1 MSRVVRT
8 AWLVGD
14 LGVSPAAFY
23 LTQAAGIGVVRS
35 LVTATVVAALWVLA
49 GALRTRR
56 MDALAATMLGTYALM
71 LAMAAATE
79 DARLVLLRD
88 PVISAVAG
96 MLFLGSCLAG
106 KPATAY
112 LAQRLHGENRRDTGY
127 LRSHGRQTLVWG
139 VTLTAE
145 ALVRVCL
152 VFLLP
157 IPVVAGLSP
166 TVELVLLTLLAAWTF
181 WYRKRERTRQSAF
194 LATDFETSR

>member
-1 MSRVVRT
+1 MSRAVRT

-23 LTQAAGIGVVRS
+23 LTQAAGVGVVRS
-35 LVTATVVAALWVLA
+35 LVTATVVAALWVLV
-49 GALRTRR
+49 GVLRTRR

-71 LAMAAATE
+71 LAMAAATD

-96 MLFLGSCLAG
+96 ALFLGSCLTG
-106 KPATAY
+106 RPATAY
-112 LAQRLHGENRRDTGY
+112 LAQRLHGETRSDTGY
-127 LRSHGRQTLVWG
+127 LRSHRSQTLVWG

-166 TVELVLLTLLAAWTF
+166 AVELVLLAILAAWTF
-181 WYRKRERTRQSAF
+181 WYRKRERTRRSVV
-194 LATDFETSR
+194 LATDFEMSR